1 MALTVGR
8 GGGQGGEQGCGRVK
22 RPRRGQ
28 PSARE
33 EDGDDDDDNDDDDDE
48 EEEEEGAAADSDG
61 DADADADDSYAVD
74 RLLATRRRKGG
85 RRQYLVRWLGYSH
98 AHDSWEDEESVPSV
112 SQPYPYP

>member
-33 EDGDDDDDNDDDDDE
+33 EDGDDDDDNDDD
-48 EEEEEGAAADSDG
+48 EEEEEGAAADGDG

>member
-33 EDGDDDDDNDDDDDE
+33 EDGDDDDDNDDE
-48 EEEEEGAAADSDG
+48 EEEEEGAAADGDG

-98 AHDSWEDEESVPSV
+98 VHDSWEDEESVPSV